1 MLKLDVLFGFMG
13 ILLLFILILIAQ
25 INPPTDPQITP
36 PGNMVVSAA
45 WPPGNVDV
53 DIWVAHANNRPVG
66 YAHKS
71 GPVWS
76 LLRDDLGVQSDPTPL
91 NYESAFTRGLPD
103 GEYTVNLKCFRC
115 PSPPVPVFIEIR
127 MVDGPVIFSGSIDL
141 VANRQERTVVSF
153 KLVNGAFVR
162 GSASKI
168 YRPIAGGNEG

>member
-45 WPPGNVDV
+45 WPPGNIDV
-53 DIWVAHANNRPVG
+53 DLWVAHANNRPVG

-71 GPVWS
+71 GAVWS
-76 LLRDDLGVQSDPTPL
+76 LLRDDLGAANDTTLL

-103 GEYTVNLKCFRC
+103 GEYIINVKCFRC
-115 PSPPVPVFIEIR
+115 PSLPVPVFVEVRLVDGALIYSGMIEI
-127 MVDGPVIFSGSIDL
+127 IS
-141 VANRQERTVVSF
+141 NKQERTVIRF
-153 KLVNGAFVR
+153 RLANGVFVR
-162 GSASKI
+162 GSDSRLFKA
-168 YRPIAGGNEG
+168 IAGGES